1 MAILD
6 KVDLLFEL
14 FLLMNGKT
22 FCVGGDR
29 WSWTLGRHRVRPS
42 QKLVHLSTLLK
53 YILRVEIILE
63 DFNRD
68 CKKNFVVGNDA

>member
-14 FLLMNGKT
+14 FLLVNGET
-22 FCVGGDR
+22 FRVGGDR
-29 WSWTLGRHRVRPS
+29 WSWTMGRHCVRAS
-42 QKLVHLSTLLK
+42 QKFVHLSTLLK

-63 DFNRD
+63 DFD
-68 CKKNFVVGNDA
+68 